1 MFTLAPR
8 NGDIA
13 SSTIP
18 KYCHPIEVYTHQG
31 TEFLRQ
37 AQTQVDYLHCLVP
50 DLRTLLGVG

>member
-1 MFTLAPR
+1 MFTLTPR
-8 NGDIA
+8 NGDTA
-13 SSTIP
+13 SSTITTVEL
-18 KYCHPIEVYTHQG
+18 EVDAQG